1 MNKLTFLLGSLA
13 TASAVLGANAV
24 IAADLPAGT
33 VIDASN
39 INKVKNDTFS
49 GHVIGSLLTEKVE
62 WQIRNWGLKITLDAA
77 KPYPEDPAMAAAT
90 RKYAGKAQFDPATR
104 EVTGYLAGVPFPEVS
119 EADPFAG
126 DKIMWNFYYNPREG
140 NIAYNR
146 FATAAISGDKGLE
159 GSTDW
164 IYQRISYKA
173 RTSGEPTIGDGS
185 TLSKTFVLAQAPAD
199 IKGLGTFAVRYD
211 SPKME
216 DSWAYLK
223 SARRTRRLSGG
234 AWMDPVGGTDF
245 LNDDLDVFNSR
256 PSWYP
261 KFKLLGKRF
270 VLVISDSRKDIYN
283 AAKKGTA
290 EEFPAID
297 LKNKPYW
304 NPVEKW
310 QPREVYV
317 VEATAPAEHPYSKRV
332 MYIDTKVFRPYFSE
346 NYDKKGE
353 FWKFVNAHVRP
364 VIAEDGA
371 HALYVTYLD
380 FIDFKSRHASS
391 TPVYDFKVNPKNVK
405 EEHWSLGTLE
415 RLAQ

>member
-1 MNKLTFLLGSLA
+1 MKIRICMLA
-13 TASAVLGANAV
+13 AGAALSWSAAR
-24 IAADLPAGT
+24 AAELPAGT
-33 VIDASN
+33 VIEAAN
-39 INKVKNDTFS
+39 LNQVKNDTFA
-49 GHVIGSLLTEKVE
+49 GHTVASLLTEKVE
-62 WQIRNWGLKITLDAA
+62 WQIRSWGLKITLDHT
-77 KPYPEDPAMAAAT
+77 KPYPDDPAMAAAT
-90 RKYAGKAQFDPATR
+90 KKYAGKAVFDPATR
-104 EVTGYLAGVPFPEVS
+104 EVSGYQAGVPFPDI
-119 EADPFAG
+119 ADGDPFAG

-146 FATAAISGDKGLE
+146 FITAAISADKGLE
-159 GSTDW
+159 NTTDW
-164 IYQRISYKA
+164 IFQRIAYKA
-173 RTSGEPTIGDGS
+173 RTGAEPSIGDGS
-185 TLSKTFVLAQAPAD
+185 IMSKTFVLAQAPVD

-211 SPKME
+211 SPKVE

-245 LNDDLDVFNSR
+245 LNDDLDVFNAR

-261 KFKLLGKRF
+261 KFKLLGKRH
-270 VLVISDSRKDIYN
+270 VLAITDSRKDIYN
-283 AAKKGTA
+283 AAKKGTPD
-290 EEFPAID
+290 EFPGID
-297 LKNKPYW
+297 LRTKPFW

-332 MYIDTKVFRPYFSE
+332 MYIDTRMFRPYYSE

-364 VIAEDGA
+364 VLAEDGA

-391 TPVYDFKVNPKNVK
+391 TPVYEFRVNPKNVK
-405 EEHWSLGTLE
+405 EDHWSLGTLE